1 MAANVVLETPG
12 QWVLAVTLAERD
24 KHVLVG
30 HAHVHDSVITPV
42 VDENAAIVAAHDP
55 AGEHDL
61 RHMDV
66 GAVLDAAI
74 SPCRE
79 QDRDA

>member
-61 RHMDV
+61 GHVDINV
-66 GAVLDAAI
+66 LLDAAV
-74 SPCRE
+74 SS
-79 QDRDA
+79 